1 MVEMIIV
8 VIIMGILAAVIIP
21 QISTSTEDTKLNTL
35 KTDLR
40 ALRRAVEIYYVQH
53 NNVYPGAKKTN
64 DGSDTGTDNEA
75 AAAFKDQLILYTQ
88 ANGVKSDTKTPT
100 AKYGPYVK
108 GGALPT
114 NPYNESNAVVC
125 DYDEGDITKRDWDGT
140 GTAGWR
146 FFPVTGVLV
155 ANDSAAHAAL

>member
-1 MVEMIIV
+1 MIEMIIV

-21 QISTSTEDTKLNTL
+21 QISTSTEDAKLSTL
-35 KTDLR
+35 KTQLK
-40 ALRRAVEIYYVQH
+40 ALRSAVEIYCVQH
-53 NNVYPGAKKTN
+53 NNVYPGAKKANNGDDT
-64 DGSDTGTDNEA
+64 DSDNKA
-75 AAAFKDQLILYTQ
+75 AAAFVDQLILYTQ
-88 ANGVKSDTKTPT
+88 ANGVTSDTKTPT

-125 DYDEGDITKRDWDGT
+125 DRDEDDITKRNWDGT

-146 FFPVTGVLV
+146 FFPKTGVLV

>member
-1 MVEMIIV
+1 MIIV

-21 QISTSTEDTKLNTL
+21 QISTSTEDAKLSTL
-35 KTDLR
+35 KTDLNAMR
-40 ALRRAVEIYYVQH
+40 AAVELYYVQH
-53 NNVYPGAKKTN
+53 NNAYPGAKKAT
-64 DGSDTGTDNEA
+64 DGADTGTDAEA
-75 AAAFKDQLILYTQ
+75 ATAFVPQLTLYTQ
-88 ANGVKSDTKTPT
+88 ANGVSSNTKTPT

-108 GGALPT
+108 GGTLPT

-125 DYDEGDITKRDWDGT
+125 DHDENNITVRAWDGT